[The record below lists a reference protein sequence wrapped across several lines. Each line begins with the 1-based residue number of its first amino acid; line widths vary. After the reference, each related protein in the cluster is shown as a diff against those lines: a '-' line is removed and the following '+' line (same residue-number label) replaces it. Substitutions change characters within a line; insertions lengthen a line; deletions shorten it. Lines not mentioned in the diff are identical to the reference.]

1 MRIVLFSSDVPFVN
15 GGARFIVEWLEQK
28 LLERGHQVE
37 RFYLPFSGC
46 PKNLLCEMTAY
57 RSVKV
62 EGADRVICFRPPSH
76 LLQHPNKVLWFI
88 HHFRVFYDLWNTEL
102 APPHTRY
109 YEALRRLV
117 FQADRIA
124 LKEAQRIFTNSRVV
138 QARLKHFNDID
149 SCVLYPPLLSP
160 TVYRNAGYG
169 DEVVYVSRLVS
180 HKRQHLLVEAMAH
193 VKTGVKARI
202 CGKSDGVSYAEELS
216 RLASS
221 LGVSDRLSI
230 ENRWISEQE
239 KRDIV
244 GRSLA
249 VVYFP
254 LDEDSY
260 GYASLEAAHSCKPIL
275 TAVDSGGVLEF
286 VVHERN
292 GLVCEPDPKEIAES
306 LDRLY
311 SDRELVERLGS
322 ESEQTIKALRIDWDN
337 VIDHLLA

>member
-1 MRIVLFSSDVPFVN
+1 MRVVLVSSDVPFVN
-15 GGARFIVEWLEQK
+15 GGVRFIVESLEQK

-37 RFYLPFSGC
+37 RVYLPFSDRD
-46 PKNLLCEMTAY
+46 LLYQMTAY
-57 RSVKV
+57 RLVRV

-88 HHFRVFYDLWNTEL
+88 HHFRVFEDLWNTEL
-102 APPHTRY
+102 VPLHTRY
-109 YEALRRLV
+109 NEALRRSI
-117 FQADRIA
+117 FQADRNA
-124 LKEAQRIFTNSRVV
+124 LKEAQRIFTNSRVL
-138 QARLKHFNDID
+138 QARLKHFNDVD
-149 SCVLYPPLLSP
+149 SSVLYPPLLNP
-160 TVYRNAGYG
+160 TAYRNTGYG

-180 HKRQHLLVEAMAH
+180 HERQHLLVEAMAH

-202 CGKSDGVSYAEELS
+202 CGESNGVIYAEELL

-239 KRDIV
+239 KRHIL

-249 VVYFP
+249 VAYFP
-254 LDEDSY
+254 LDEDSC
-260 GYASLEAAHSCKPIL
+260 GYAWLEAAHSCKPIL
-275 TAVDSGGVLEF
+275 TAADSGGVLEF

-292 GLVCEPDPKEIAES
+292 GLVCEPDAKAIAES

-311 SDRELVERLGS
+311 SDRRLVERLGS
-322 ESEQTIKALRIDWDN
+322 DSEQTIKTLRIDWDN
-337 VIDHLLA
+337 VIDNLLA